1 MIILKSDHL
10 YGGKV
15 YAHSIE
21 HLPGAV
27 FFCAALLCTTCLFDN
42 MCLPPV
48 YAVNLIVYHRVW
60 QKNTF
65 VTNIYSDIF
74 YTNTFGQ
81 SMVSIFYECHTFVY
95 HYPAF
100 TGKLSIVLY
109 SPSSKTDPYPI
120 LKLNKEMIFCPSSQ
134 NLQFTQ
140 EHIFF
145 YKYLHLRVKIIWSDL
160 STDH

>member
-1 MIILKSDHL
+1 
-10 YGGKV
+10 
-15 YAHSIE
+15 
-21 HLPGAV
+21 
-27 FFCAALLCTTCLFDN
+27 
-42 MCLPPV
+42 
-48 YAVNLIVYHRVW
+48 
-60 QKNTF
+60 
-65 VTNIYSDIF
+65 
-74 YTNTFGQ
+74 
-81 SMVSIFYECHTFVY
+81 MVSIFYECHTFVY

-120 LKLNKEMIFCPSSQ
+120 LKLNKEMICCPSSQ